1 MIVDNVIYMPYEGL
15 RDYEKQCCK
24 ISTDLTHLV

>member
-15 RDYEKQCCK
+15 RDYEKQCFK